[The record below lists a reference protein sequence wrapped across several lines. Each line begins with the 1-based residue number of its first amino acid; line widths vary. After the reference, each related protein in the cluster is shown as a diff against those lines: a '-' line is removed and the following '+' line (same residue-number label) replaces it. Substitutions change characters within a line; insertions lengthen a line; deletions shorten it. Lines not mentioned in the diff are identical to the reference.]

1 MLAASLMHYTRN
13 MEAVMRHYQF
23 LLRFLFLSFSLCIS
37 VSVSVC
43 LSLSLSF
50 CLSHLFCLCLSISLC
65 LCVCLSLCF
74 VSYMCIK
81 QGEKIIFSS
90 YFVWIIHLCCCRLYW
105 LVSRMIPV
113 CVADVFQTYVR
124 ALDSGN
130 PPLSDVAV
138 MRFIVDNNRNRPT
151 FTPTTKT
158 ININED
164 QTPGSVI
171 GSCTATDGDSQL
183 PNMPV
188 CFILF
193 FHFFF
198 FFMMMFF

>member
-1 MLAASLMHYTRN
+1 
-13 MEAVMRHYQF
+13 
-23 LLRFLFLSFSLCIS
+23 
-37 VSVSVC
+37 
-43 LSLSLSF
+43 
-50 CLSHLFCLCLSISLC
+50 
-65 LCVCLSLCF
+65 
-74 VSYMCIK
+74 
-81 QGEKIIFSS
+81 
-90 YFVWIIHLCCCRLYW
+90 
-105 LVSRMIPV
+105 MIPV
-113 CVADVFQTYVR
+113 CAADVFQTYVR

-171 GSCTATDGDSQL
+171 GSCTATDADSQL

-193 FHFFF
+193 FIFFF
-198 FFMMMFF
+198 LHDDVFLVKEREELN

>member
-1 MLAASLMHYTRN
+1 M
-13 MEAVMRHYQF
+13 
-23 LLRFLFLSFSLCIS
+23 
-37 VSVSVC
+37 
-43 LSLSLSF
+43 
-50 CLSHLFCLCLSISLC
+50 
-65 LCVCLSLCF
+65 
-74 VSYMCIK
+74 
-81 QGEKIIFSS
+81 
-90 YFVWIIHLCCCRLYW
+90 
-105 LVSRMIPV
+105 SRMIPV
-113 CVADVFQTYVR
+113 CAADVFQTYVR

-171 GSCTATDGDSQL
+171 GSCTATDADSQL

-188 CFILF
+188 CFILVFIF
-193 FHFFF
+193 FS
-198 FFMMMFF
+198 FMMMFFQLKKEKNLINSEASTVSVVVNSVAVSFTSAG